1 MNERLKEF
9 MQAEELTSV
18 KFAEIMGVQPSSISH
33 LLSGRNYPNYDFLS
47 KILLRFPRLNP
58 DWIINGKG
66 SIYRSEQHVE
76 KSMEAVEDFDITN
89 VNSPEGDTKAPAVT
103 NVIPSISG
111 ATPDIFSNF
120 KEDDISVGTSD
131 IPSNK
136 DIANDDT
143 EGDSLITNVNKKLVE
158 PVSKAPD
165 LTHEVDKSICA
176 FSAPGADRIV
186 MFFAD
191 GTFKEYLK
199 R

>member
-66 SIYRSEQHVE
+66 SIYRSEQKAETTTETSSNFNVTNVNHAKVGAKE
-76 KSMEAVEDFDITN
+76 SVITN
-89 VNSPEGDTKAPAVT
+89 VIIPINDDKA
-103 NVIPSISG
+103 
-111 ATPDIFSNF
+111 DIFSSL
-120 KEDDISVGTSD
+120 KEVESRI
-131 IPSNK
+131 
-136 DIANDDT
+136 T
-143 EGDSLITNVNKKLVE
+143 EGNQFDNEVIDNNYAERDLLITNVNEKVDE
-158 PVSKAPD
+158 PVSKVPD
-165 LTHEVDKSICA
+165 LANEGDNSTCT

-186 MFFAD
+186 MFYAD